1 MEDGIHKRTL
11 QITGFKDTEQEALI
25 EMILR
30 LDCVFD
36 ASKIYRNCTHLIA
49 KQPSKSEKFLAACA
63 AGKWVLTKDYIINS
77 AKSGRWLDETTYEWG
92 YKIEKDSHY
101 SPQMQSAPKRWRE
114 ELIRTGAPGAFHRWK
129 VVVLVKKCD
138 KRNSA
143 YARVLKAGNATICGP
158 KDSTDEV
165 THVLF
170 CTEKLSEKGRSIFKA
185 PYYPIRYM
193 GDLFFTPLPGS
204 SSCRN
209 SLGMSLPFLKTSG
222 GCLST
227 SKEIQNNDEDMQVN
241 SLLNEH
247 QQENVSDT
255 GIDMQLT
262 QIKDALKNLTL
273 SPWIW
278 QLWASPLLPFSPCR
292 ESLPS
297 SRAPLNHPSHSFVQ
311 LYLLSAY
318 CYSFIHN
325 NVGIKRLLC
334 AEHCSKRWGRY
345 RVIRLSHVRLTVN
358 PHFTD
363 EVKNVEISRGE
374 FSIIEN
380 LIDGQFFSEA
390 IEELASLSSHFV
402 PPVCLLHS
410 LIENMLQNNVD
421 TSYVRYFDVL
431 STLLH
436 LHPPWKSTSM
446 LSYYLEFFQCPV
458 CMEGTWSLIEA
469 LVRSCLFN
477 EIFCHSVPE
486 TVMEA
491 KVLHKILLK
500 FFFNLVKGEVQA
512 LSRKLAEQ
520 TDSWSLKVK
529 PQSILLETFWMG
541 NETSVLLT
549 KPISLLWDWVIHSHK
564 ENYRKNDVFKLEVS
578 YLLTGILGAA
588 VDYWIFL
595 GLRMDRNVMRHV
607 TQDLGNHIAL
617 SCDGFSSQEL
627 ETFICSLPSSWLQ
640 MFVAEAVF
648 KQACVSKD
656 IIISPE
662 PISLQKMVCSYLP
675 LLGRA
680 GMEASAKGQKQ
691 EKKIGQ
697 GPVPESQRAL
707 LMLNGAKQNQ
717 AGILLD
723 PPELNHGKY
732 SVPLKRLKRKS
743 EGELSHSKDNQPS
756 FTEKMHFKKSN
767 LKGETAL
774 HRACINNKVE
784 QLSLL
789 LSLPGTDI
797 NVKDYAGWTPLH
809 EACNHGSTVCV
820 REILQRCPEVD
831 LLTQV
836 DGVTP
841 LHDAL
846 SNGHVEIG
854 KLLLLH
860 GGPVLLQQRDCK
872 GKWPLDC
879 VISPQV
885 KEELLAIVQTE
896 DTVEDFTTKMEK
908 QIHIQE
914 TEFGSFLLCKMLF
927 NFCLNFDLSSSFAL
941 AFKDLPCFHE
951 TQCLTP
957 KNCKDRTRPQ
967 TDWLVDLYAQEL
979 RTFQKLPGLLLEIPI
994 NLKMFPGV
1002 HTQALLVTLEM
1013 MTVQPRISLGSSK

>member
-193 GDLFFTPLPGS
+193 GEYLFESVIFKILFFPS
-204 SSCRN
+204 FYSKHCYA
-209 SLGMSLPFLKTSG
+209 MK
-222 GCLST
+222 
-227 SKEIQNNDEDMQVN
+227 KEIQNNDEDMQVN

-262 QIKDALKNLTL
+262 QIKDALKKH
-273 SPWIW
+273 ICEA
-278 QLWASPLLPFSPCR
+278 Q
-292 ESLPS
+292 
-297 SRAPLNHPSHSFVQ
+297 
-311 LYLLSAY
+311 
-318 CYSFIHN
+318 
-325 NVGIKRLLC
+325 
-334 AEHCSKRWGRY
+334 
-345 RVIRLSHVRLTVN
+345 
-358 PHFTD
+358 
-363 EVKNVEISRGE
+363 VKNVEISRGE

-717 AGILLD
+717 AGIL
-723 PPELNHGKY
+723 ELNHGKY